1 KLIQTINDARRSFW
15 YKNLGIFFQV
25 DNKPQKPP
33 SYLTKFKNNSTERTA
48 IEIIERVIEAD
59 KLFSPLH
66 VKTKRVRFE
75 SSFVSEHPTERVAGK
90 KLLDLQH
97 TILLLAALTTD
108 EKEPFIHLWHLPG
121 GSTNLF
127 GFRIDTDFATDEEL
141 MALYKLCRKYDIRAT
156 WFVEVKSRKE
166 RLDIFR
172 DMENQ
177 EIALHCFNHRLS
189 RSRAQQSRDI
199 MEALRYM
206 KLADLH
212 PKGYAAPYGEW
223 RHWLPELLRDFGFE
237 YSSEFGLAY
246 DALPFFP
253 PGNRFESLPPQ
264 IPIHPISVNRLKHA
278 RHTPSQMTA
287 YYLDVLY
294 RNSQNFL
301 PTFLYH
307 HPGQGYLNVWET
319 IFRNV
324 REKEIPVMS
333 MGDYAAWWKR
343 RTLLNWS
350 AEWVDNKIRL
360 SCEDPVEDVCVCAYW
375 PGEQFELRSFNRN
388 IESVK
393 IKNPFGQHYRF
404 ESEVIKEIYKNVES
418 RQGYSW
424 RMFRHD
430 LLWHYRR
437 LKQ

>member
-1 KLIQTINDARRSFW
+1 LSSLAARYYDPSWKFWLLSTGILHEPRPREYETPYNVIAKRGGFAAKLPTGKAFRSR
-15 YKNLGIFFQV
+15 FFSRHTHLSPTEKVAV
-25 DNKPQKPP
+25 DNTLLWQ
-33 SYLTKFKNNSTERTA
+33 YFTFRA
-48 IEIIERVIEAD
+48 YRGRRVKDEN
-59 KLFSPLH
+59 SPLL
-66 VKTKRVRFE
+66 V
-75 SSFVSEHPTERVAGK
+75 
-90 KLLDLQH
+90 
-97 TILLLAALTTD
+97 
-108 EKEPFIHLWHLPG
+108 HLWHLPE
-121 GSTNLF
+121 STKQLF
-127 GFRIDTDFATDEEL
+127 GFRIDTDFATDEEITT
-141 MALYKLCRKYDIRAT
+141 LYKLCRKYNIRAT

-172 DMENQ
+172 EMENQ

-223 RHWLPELLRDFGFE
+223 RPWLPELLRDYGFE

-253 PGNRFESLPPQ
+253 PGEKLETLPPQ

-278 RHTPSQMTA
+278 HHTPSQMTA

-294 RNSQNFL
+294 RNNRSYT
-301 PTFLYH
+301 PTYLYH
-307 HPGQGYLNVWET
+307 HPSQGHLNVWEAV
-319 IFRNV
+319 FRNV
-324 REKEIPVMS
+324 REKNIPVMS

-343 RTLLNWS
+343 RSLLNWS
-350 AEWVDNKIRL
+350 AEWIDSKVKLKCDAPTDDI
-360 SCEDPVEDVCVCAYW
+360 CVCVHW
-375 PGEQFELRSFNRN
+375 PRRKSSELYTFN
-388 IESVK
+388 
-393 IKNPFGQHYRF
+393 
-404 ESEVIKEIYKNVES
+404 SEYDPIRINFWKSNKVVSKLMDEMRYS
-418 RQGYSW
+418 SYDSTFPYSW

-430 LLWHYRR
+430 LLWYYRR